1 MNKVGFGQAVS
12 PFLKVKSL
20 ALAVSV
26 SCGLLTPFSSGQYFA
41 VAAVTGSTKV
51 DVTVD
56 SAGNIPSSSSS
67 SPSSPFAAKKK
78 SVKAKSKSATGLDK
92 KTLKLIN
99 CGKWK
104 LAAQKLEEARVK
116 AKLPSSPG
124 PESFDVRTAWLAF
137 AYLFDNQTEK
147 LDTLNKNLSWDKLDD
162 KPYALCSYA
171 FAQASHGHS
180 DDAAKALLRLPANMN
195 DDAFANFALAAIS
208 GKQGKAEAAVT
219 YLQRSCDIAADFA
232 WGYRTIGFLD
242 QRWFKDLAKAESNYA
257 KALAIEPDL
266 TEARDAICDIRT
278 ARGDFDGAID
288 LAHAALKK
296 HGKDAT
302 NDYRLAQIYVAQKR
316 LKEAQAELT
325 LAIKRAPGEAK
336 YYRAR
341 ASVRKLRLDY
351 NGAILD
357 QEKAVSLSSDKA
369 FELSELAAL
378 NALAGNKNR
387 AAADLQKALEL
398 EPGNQAAHDRL
409 VALLQE
415 EDRKDDVIK
424 EFQRLLE
431 RQPQNANLLMQL
443 GGVYMHYGRL
453 DKAKKQFVLAQNLNP
468 CDPEPRRQMGRL
480 YLSERNFGKAAVEFT
495 AALNFNSAT
504 VSVPDLLSLGYCY
517 WQNGDFMQAEAAYVT
532 SLALQQLSTQTTG
545 PDRLEV
551 MRSLAL
557 LFLDEK
563 RYDDATSQ
571 YESIVAMDK
580 EPGQQ
585 LVDSYLLAQ
594 AKALKNFNAE
604 SAQDMVSAYDKLSD
618 VQKQDQLFNVIDA
631 LLKTGQPDLAARFV
645 NDKQILAQVEKFD
658 DQHKAVFY
666 IEESNYHRLGHEDNR
681 LQKAIAAATKVDSL
695 KDVAIGQKSDA
706 QLAIAQ
712 AYVDEGDLVKGAAAV
727 QNANDVYGKNVAAY
741 VLAAYLSLK
750 NGDTEMASI
759 QAKKALA
766 LNPYDAKAFVMLGQA
781 QEKSGLLKEAT
792 VSFRKAIELYPALLE
807 AHRLLLA
814 NLKALSLTEDAQKE
828 AEQIGQLEKH
838 K

>member
-12 PFLKVKSL
+12 ELSKVKTL

-26 SCGLLTPFSSGQYFA
+26 SCGLLAPSLSGQYFA
-41 VAAVTGSTKV
+41 VGAVTGSTKV
-51 DVTVD
+51 DVQVEG
-56 SAGNIPSSSSS
+56 AEN
-67 SPSSPFAAKKK
+67 ANKK

-104 LAAQKLEEARVK
+104 LAAQKLEAERAK
-116 AKLPSSPG
+116 AKLGSAPG
-124 PESFDVRTAWLAF
+124 PESFDLRTGWLAF

-147 LDTLNKNLSWDKLDD
+147 LDALNKNLTADKLDD

-171 FAQASHGHS
+171 FGQASHGRS
-180 DDAAKALLRLPANMN
+180 DDAAKTLLRLPANMN
-195 DDAFANFALAAIS
+195 NDAFANFALAAIS

-219 YLQRSCDIAADFA
+219 YLQRSCDIAPDFA

-242 QRWFKDLAKAESNYA
+242 QRWFKDLPKAESNYL

-278 ARGDFDGAID
+278 ARGDFDDAIE
-288 LAHAALKK
+288 LAQAALKK
-296 HGKDAT
+296 HGKDAM
-302 NDYRLAQIYVAQKR
+302 NEYRLAQIYIAQKR

-325 LAIKRAPGEAK
+325 IAIKRAPNEAK

-341 ASVRKLRLDY
+341 ASVRRLRTDY

-369 FELSELAAL
+369 FELAELASL
-378 NALAGNKNR
+378 NVLAGNKNR
-387 AAADLQKALEL
+387 AAADLQKALEID
-398 EPGNQAAHDRL
+398 PGNQAAHDRL

-431 RQPQNANLLMQL
+431 RQPKSAVAHMQL
-443 GGVYMHYGRL
+443 GGVYLHYGQL
-453 DKAKKQFVLAQNLNP
+453 DEAKKQFVLAQNLNP
-468 CDPEPRRQMGRL
+468 ADPEPRRQMGRL

-495 AALNFNSAT
+495 AALNTSSAT

-517 WQNGDFMQAEAAYVT
+517 WQNGDYMQAEAAYVT
-532 SLALQQLSTQTTG
+532 SLALQQLSAQTTG

-563 RYDDATSQ
+563 RYSDAASQ

-580 EPGQQ
+580 DPGLQI
-585 LVDSYLLAQ
+585 VDSYLLTQ
-594 AKALKNFNAE
+594 AKALKNLNAE
-604 SAQDMVSAYDKLSD
+604 SAQEMLNAYDKLSD

-631 LLKTGQPDLAARFV
+631 LLKTGQPDLASRFLT
-645 NDKQILAQVEKFD
+645 DPQILAQVEKFD

-666 IEESNYHRLGHEDNR
+666 IEQSNYYRLGRGDDK
-681 LQKAIAAATKVDSL
+681 LQKAIAAARKVESL

-712 AYVDEGDLVKGAAAV
+712 AYVDEGDLVKAATAV

-750 NGDTEMASI
+750 SGDKEMSMI

-766 LNPYDAKAFVMLGQA
+766 LNPYDAKAYVMLGQA
-781 QEKSGLLKEAT
+781 QERSNLQKEAN
-792 VSFRKAIELYPALLE
+792 VSFRKAVELYPALLE
-807 AHRLLLA
+807 AHKLLLG
-814 NLKALSLTEDAQKE
+814 NLKAQSLTEEAQKE
-828 AEQIGQLEKH
+828 AEQIAQLEKH

>member
-1 MNKVGFGQAVS
+1 MNKVGFGQTVS
-12 PFLKVKSL
+12 PFSKVKSL
-20 ALAVSV
+20 ALAASV
-26 SCGLLTPFSSGQYFA
+26 SCGLLTPFSSGQCF
-41 VAAVTGSTKV
+41 AAVTGSTKV

-56 SAGNIPSSSSS
+56 SAVNAPPSSFPAS
-67 SPSSPFAAKKK
+67 KK
-78 SVKAKSKSATGLDK
+78 SVKVKSKSATGLEK

-104 LAAQKLEEARVK
+104 LAAQKLEAER
-116 AKLPSSPG
+116 AKSKLSASPG

-147 LDTLNKNLSWDKLDD
+147 LDTLNKNLAADKLDD
-162 KPYALCSYA
+162 SPYALCSYA
-171 FAQASHGHS
+171 FGQASHGHS
-180 DDAAKALLRLPANMN
+180 DEAGRTLLRLPANMN
-195 DDAFANFALAAIS
+195 DDAFSNFALAAIS

-219 YLQRSCDIAADFA
+219 YLQRSCDIAPDFA

-242 QRWFKDLAKAESNYA
+242 QRWFKDLPKAESNYL

-266 TEARDAICDIRT
+266 TEARDAICEIRT
-278 ARGDFDGAID
+278 ARGDFDDAIEV
-288 LAHAALKK
+288 AQVALKK
-296 HGKDAT
+296 HSKDAT
-302 NDYRLAQIYVAQKR
+302 NDYRLAQIYIAQKR

-325 LAIKRAPGEAK
+325 TAIKRAPGEAK

-341 ASVRKLRLDY
+341 ASVRKLRMDY

-369 FELSELAAL
+369 FELAELASL

-387 AAADLQKALEL
+387 AAANLQKALEID
-398 EPGNQAAHDRL
+398 PGNQAAHDRL

-424 EFQRLLE
+424 EFQRLLN
-431 RQPQNANLLMQL
+431 RQPQSAILHLQL
-443 GGVYMHYGRL
+443 GGVYLHYGQL
-453 DKAKKQFVLAQNLNP
+453 DEAKKQFVLAQNLNP
-468 CDPEPRRQMGRL
+468 ADPEPRRLMGRL

-495 AALNFNSAT
+495 AALNTSSAT

-517 WQNGDFMQAEAAYVT
+517 WQNGDYMQAEAAYVT

-563 RYDDATSQ
+563 RYSDAASQ

-580 EPGQQ
+580 DPGQQ

-594 AKALKNFNAE
+594 AKALKNLNAE
-604 SAQDMVSAYDKLSD
+604 SAQEMLNAYDKLSD
-618 VQKQDQLFNVIDA
+618 VQKQDQLFNVVDA
-631 LLKTGQPDLAARFV
+631 LLKTGQPELASRFLK
-645 NDKQILAQVEKFD
+645 DKQILAQVEKFD

-666 IEESNYHRLGHEDNR
+666 VEESNYYRLGHEDNK
-681 LQKAIAAATKVDSL
+681 LQKAIDAATKVGSL
-695 KDVAIGQKSDA
+695 KDVAVGQKSDA

-712 AYVDEGDLVKGAAAV
+712 AYADEGDLVKASTAV

-750 NGDTEMASI
+750 TGDKDMAII

-766 LNPYDAKAFVMLGQA
+766 LNPYDAKAYVMLGLA
-781 QEKSGLLKEAT
+781 QEKSGFLKEAT

-807 AHRLLLA
+807 AHRLLLG
-814 NLKALSLTEDAQKE
+814 NLKALALTDEAQKE
-828 AEQIGQLEKH
+828 AEQIAQLEKH
-838 K
+838 R